1 MNTTPS
7 TCSYSMHKET
17 SLLYWKLLNT
27 EAGSVLDLGSGMGGF
42 GLAKPKDVKLY
53 GVERDS
59 TISAK
64 SQGYE
69 KIVTMEIGKE
79 KLPFE
84 DGKFSAIIARDILEH
99 LEHPWLVVDELYR
112 VMQSGGVLV
121 CSVPK
126 PDPKIVWSDYT
137 HTRGFTS
144 GALRSLVENSGFEVS
159 DIFLMS
165 GYTIAAKLGI
175 SKYLPLIGR
184 IPILRNLFC
193 SYHCIARKPLS

>member
-42 GLAKPKDVKLY
+42 GLAKPKGVKLY

-84 DGKFSAIIARDILEH
+84 DGKFSGLLGFGGLEK
-99 LEHPWLVVDELYR
+99 R
-112 VMQSGGVLV
+112 SFG
-121 CSVPK
+121 
-126 PDPKIVWSDYT
+126 
-137 HTRGFTS
+137 
-144 GALRSLVENSGFEVS
+144 LR
-159 DIFLMS
+159 
-165 GYTIAAKLGI
+165 K
-175 SKYLPLIGR
+175 
-184 IPILRNLFC
+184 
-193 SYHCIARKPLS
+193 